1 MSQDGGGEPPA
12 EREDPAPPRTS
23 LARATYAALQA
34 DVAQAVSDFVIV
46 VVVARALGPAERG
59 VFFLAVLA
67 STLIALVGNL
77 GLATAAIVYGANR
90 RVSLRELHGLALLL
104 SVAVGVLGAAVLL
117 ALKQVWLSTVLQGMN
132 TVTLVL
138 VAASL
143 APVLYAQIAGALLY
157 GMGLTREISAIRVV
171 IAIITP
177 LLMLPAVLIG
187 GRTAGWAV
195 AAWLVTVV
203 TFAAAIAVFVVRQSS
218 APAWPRRQTVR
229 TLLSFSLRSYV
240 GTLAHHGFLRIDV
253 LFVSARLGP
262 RAVGIYAQAAGLA
275 ERMMTLGNAMYA
287 SSASRLGSDPPD
299 RAAELAAELV
309 RVLLLIL
316 VPVGVVLALLA
327 KPIMLLLFGSA
338 FEAAAT
344 PFAILIPGTICLTI
358 WSVLS
363 LYVVASLH
371 RPGLTTLIQGAALIV
386 SVPLYWL
393 AVRHWG
399 YNGAAVV
406 STVIYM
412 GLLAAGAAI
421 LLRSPH
427 VGWRNL
433 RPTGHDVRHMRDLAG
448 GAFASARGAISARR

>member
-1 MSQDGGGEPPA
+1 MSHADGAEPPA
-12 EREDPAPPRTS
+12 EPGGPAPPRTS

-34 DVAQAVSDFVIV
+34 DVMQAVSDFVVV
-46 VVVARALGPAERG
+46 VVVARALGPTERG

-67 STLIALVGNL
+67 STLIALAGNL
-77 GLATAAIVYGANR
+77 GLATAGIVFGANR
-90 RVSLRELHGLALLL
+90 RVPLRELHGLAVLL
-104 SVAVGVLGAAVLL
+104 SVAVGVVGAALL
-117 ALKQVWLSTVLQGMN
+117 LGLQQVWFTTVLQGMS

-138 VAASL
+138 VAVSL
-143 APVLYAQIAGALLY
+143 APVLYAQIAGAMLY

-171 IAIITP
+171 LAIVTP
-177 LLMLPAVLIG
+177 ALMIPAVLLG

-195 AAWLVTVV
+195 AAWVV
-203 TFAAAIAVFVVRQSS
+203 TMVMFAVAIAVYLVRQLS
-218 APAWPRRQTVR
+218 APTWPRRQTVR

-240 GTLAHHGFLRIDV
+240 GTLAHQGFLRIDV

-275 ERMMTLGNAMYA
+275 ERMMTLGHAMYS
-287 SSASRLGSDPPD
+287 SSASRLGGDPPD
-299 RAAELAAELV
+299 RAAELTAELV

-316 VPVGVVLALLA
+316 APVGIVLALLA
-327 KPIMLLLFGSA
+327 EPIMLLLFGSA
-338 FEAAAT
+338 FEAAAK
-344 PFAILIPGTICLTI
+344 PFAILLPGTICLTI

-363 LYVVASLH
+363 LYIVSSLH

-393 AVRHWG
+393 AVRDWG

-406 STVIYM
+406 STLVYA
-412 GLLAAGAAI
+412 GLLAAGMAI

-427 VGWRNL
+427 VSWRQL
-433 RPTGHDVRHMRDLAG
+433 RPTAHDVRHMRDLAR
-448 GAFASARGAISARR
+448 AALAAARSAALARR